1 MKINLHGL
9 YQTRNTATVLTA
21 VDVLRENGVV
31 IPDDAVREGLAEA
44 KWSARFEILSR
55 TPLVIYDGAH
65 NPQGIA
71 GATENIAHYLVP
83 MTADGKIA
91 LLMGV
96 MADKDHDQIT
106 AMLAPYAAKV
116 FSVTPANERSLSAR
130 GVGEEFERFG
140 IEAESFDELSDGV
153 HAAMKYAEKEKRPL
167 VCLGSLY
174 MYADVK
180 RAVRAWEESAR

>member
-1 MKINLHGL
+1 MH
-9 YQTRNTATVLTA
+9 TMRP
-21 VDVLRENGVV
+21 VDCA
-31 IPDDAVREGLAEA
+31 IASAYWP
-44 KWSARFEILSR
+44 ARFEILSEE
-55 TPLVIYDGAH
+55 PLVIYDGAH

-71 GATENIAHYLVP
+71 GAVENIAHYLVP
-83 MTADGKIA
+83 MTADGKVV

-96 MADKDHDQIT
+96 MADKDHDKMT
-106 AMLAPYAAKV
+106 AMLAPYAHRV

-140 IEAESFDELSDGV
+140 IATEAFENLADGV
-153 HAAMKYAEKEKRPL
+153 HRAMDYAEKEKRPM

-180 RAVRAWEESAR
+180 SAVKDR